1 MQLFN
6 KEQYLLIDVAN
17 NYGLDK
23 LSWNERIDWAKSN
36 LNNLE
41 NLANK
46 ADAPCMYRCSVKALR
61 DHYAGIPSGYGIHL
75 DASASG
81 TQWLSIL
88 TGDRSGAKLCNVLNT
103 GKREDSYTIIH
114 KAILEESDTTSNITR
129 EQVKKAIMTSLYG
142 STKRPK
148 ELFGKDLP
156 IFEKVMSKY
165 LPEAW
170 LFNKALSGSA
180 WDPTANS
187 YHWVLP
193 DNFHAGFKV
202 KALVQHEFTFKGN
215 TVPYFVKEQMPQPRG
230 RALGANLIHS
240 IDGFIVREM
249 VQRCSF
255 SNNRA
260 KEVISGSTS
269 FIGSTE
275 DILQCLTLWNLYKES
290 GFLSARILNYI
301 YANTINLVD
310 RTKIEELLNELPKK
324 TFDILPIHDSFT
336 ALPAYGNDVR
346 QQYIYLMYHMAK
358 SNMINFLGHQIGIQA
373 EWVKPE
379 DFSEEILNSE
389 YALS

>member
-1 MQLFN
+1 MLTH
-6 KEQYLLIDVAN
+6 EARVAT
-17 NYGLDK
+17 LP
-23 LSWNERIDWAKSN
+23 E
-36 LNNLE
+36 
-41 NLANK
+41 
-46 ADAPCMYRCSVKALR
+46 
-61 DHYAGIPSGYGIHL
+61 HYA
-75 DASASG
+75 
-81 TQWLSIL
+81 
-88 TGDRSGAKLCNVLNT
+88 
-103 GKREDSYTIIH
+103 
-114 KAILEESDTTSNITR
+114 
-129 EQVKKAIMTSLYG
+129 LYG

-148 ELFGKDLP
+148 ELFGADLP

-170 LFNKALSGSA
+170 LFNKTLSGPA
-180 WDPTANS
+180 WDTTVDS

-215 TVPYFVKEQMPQPRG
+215 TVPYFVKEQLPQPKG

-255 SNNRA
+255 SNIKA
-260 KEVISGSTS
+260 KEVIAGSTS

-301 YANTINLVD
+301 YSNTINLVD
-310 RTKIEELLNELPKK
+310 INKIKELINELPKN

-336 ALPAYGNDVR
+336 ALPAYGNEVR
-346 QQYIYLMYHMAK
+346 QQYIYLMYHMSK
-358 SNMINFLGHQIGIQA
+358 SNMINFLSHQIGIQA